1 MKLAFVIP
9 WFGGSIPGG
18 AESVCRST
26 VHRLKDAG
34 VPVEVLTTCI
44 KQIRSDWNNNFHSPG
59 TETTDGITVRRFRV
73 ERRATE
79 EFLRI
84 NDRVIKR
91 QPVTPIEQATFV
103 REMIRCDDLT
113 SFIECNRGQYVY
125 LFIPYLFSTTY
136 WGALACPESSVIIPC
151 LHDEGY
157 AYLDLYKSVF
167 EKARGLLF
175 HSRAEMN
182 LANRLYQLRQDS
194 QAVVGAGV
202 ATSSSGDGERFR
214 EKYDLDRFVLYIGR
228 KDSGKNVPLLVN
240 YFARHK
246 DYYPDDL
253 KLVLVGDG
261 TVEIPEEHQHDVIDL
276 GVLPSRDVMH
286 ACAASEVL
294 CQPSVNESFSL
305 VTMEAWINETPVLV
319 HEECAATRE
328 HCLASNG
335 GLYFSSFEDF
345 SGALTYLAKNRRIS
359 RRMARAG
366 KRYVM
371 ANYSWDRVVQGY
383 MTALGRWGFEF

>member
-9 WFGGSIPGG
+9 WFGGSIAGG

-26 VHRLKDAG
+26 VHRLREAG

-44 KQIRSDWNNNFHSPG
+44 KQIRSDWSNNFYSPG
-59 TETTDGITVRRFRV
+59 PETIDGITVRRFRV
-73 ERRATE
+73 EHRATE
-79 EFLRI
+79 EFLCI

-91 QPVTPIEQATFV
+91 QPVTPQDQAIFV

-113 SFIECNRGQYVY
+113 SFIERGRGQYVY

-157 AYLDLYKSVF
+157 AYLDLYKSAF

-194 QAVVGAGV
+194 QAVVGAGLEIS
-202 ATSSSGDGERFR
+202 ANSDAERFR
-214 EKYDLDRFVLYIGR
+214 EKYGLDRFVLYIGR
-228 KDSGKNVPLLVN
+228 KDSGKNAPLLVD
-240 YFARHK
+240 YFSRHK
-246 DYYPDDL
+246 DRFPDDL

-261 TVEIPEEHQHDVIDL
+261 TIEISEEHQHDVIDL
-276 GVLPSRDVMH
+276 GVLPSRDAMD
-286 ACAASEVL
+286 ACAAAEVL

-335 GLYFSSFEDF
+335 GLYFASFEDF
-345 SGALTYLAKNRRIS
+345 SGALRYLAKNRGIS
-359 RRMARAG
+359 RLMARAG

-383 MTALGRWGFEF
+383 MSALRRWGFEF